1 MEHTLV
7 LTAVNL
13 CTKFEVPI
21 ASHVPKIWGGPW
33 NLKKNGQRDPD
44 RGIFGL
50 FAFSLVTA
58 FACRKIVDSYS
69 FSRFRDINDKGQ
81 IPLRY
86 PGRRSGRRC
95 VHVVCVSQAGRNLVE
110 SQLRTGLRPD
120 SSYLDKLSRSW
131 SARPGLTV
139 DSVAEFGTP
148 KSRELVAD
156 PHEFVGSQVCDQLRN
171 WSASW
176 IA

>member
-1 MEHTLV
+1 MYIITFTKIYRCHVTVNTLHSLLVYGAHTSADCSQSVYQIRSAYSFTRSKDMRGAL
-7 LTAVNL
+7 
-13 CTKFEVPI
+13 KF
-21 ASHVPKIWGGPW
+21 
-33 NLKKNGQRDPD
+33 KKNGQRDPD

-120 SSYLDKLSRSW
+120 SSYFDVSR
-131 SARPGLTV
+131 
-139 DSVAEFGTP
+139 
-148 KSRELVAD
+148 
-156 PHEFVGSQVCDQLRN
+156 
-171 WSASW
+171 
-176 IA
+176 